1 MFMKAIL
8 HNKEDDLH
16 FLLKC
21 LIEEV
26 GNQHAIRKADDEDD
40 EEDGFFFDDKTRAD
54 DKLGDEI
61 LDSEGISALAERE
74 ALKQT
79 KEKESADERQKL
91 KNKDGDKTKARLVS
105 SFSEDF
111 QDKIKEAIQQA
122 EKKGELTREQKEKI
136 SYDIREKQYK
146 EFIARGE
153 PLEIYGWKW
162 SIKEIK
168 AVWKEY
174 TADRKLQFR
183 KNQYRK
189 DRAEL
194 ESTRNLVN
202 SFDKSNYKKAI
213 EDARK
218 NLLFS
223 KDIPKINLK
232 DPKASMQV
240 VLLRSALDR
249 FDTSLSILMREEQRG
264 MLRAHPKNTKEG
276 KMIGAYQ
283 DRVERARGKFQRLY
297 DKYETDVNAISGQ
310 DSASREE
317 KEKLYEKYKKDV
329 EATKKFIEDQHKAI
343 NEKLPKDKK
352 GAPIWMTQYKLTDE
366 ELKKLKDRV
375 AELESKVSVKEN
387 KDDKEGTE
395 TKYFQ
400 SIARRTEKVSPLQ
413 VLRVDKDKDAK
424 FLRDFK
430 ELLEEKEVKEYLDKL
445 STMPLEDKT
454 LTAYMKGKYSDA
466 KLQRFLDTDAKS
478 KGIKDYVKGKKI
490 PLGDGKSLKTEAY
503 RRVFNYLDVLKD
515 KVKENPLIVRNVKK
529 LQKLLSSKNQKMF
542 KDLLISEKEKGT
554 RSTNAA
560 YSSLNTSLKNMKQIV
575 GQPTTSD
582 NKLLVEATKIFDNK
596 KYGSKLIRD
605 LLSVVK
611 GYAIDKKPKKSKGKK
626 QKNTRMEK
634 LTEEIKSLRGKLER
648 FKGSTKIE
656 GKELVDYIALK
667 DEMAKKVKKLSNM
680 LTGYVKGSSALEE
693 QRKLKIQQEQAK
705 KLKTQQGR
713 LNKAEVIGD
722 KLGEDAWKFYDVV
735 ILQGKFF
742 LRKREN
748 PLSKDDKTYAS
759 IEKSVNEIKEIISNE
774 RIYSALQ
781 RAYSKMTGGSILE
794 QDKETSEA
802 RKEVSNALEALE
814 GFVSKR
820 RTQKALL
827 KPIPAFIVRDL
838 IRDENK
844 LSNEVMKF
852 LHRISKR
859 AENKDGSNLA
869 MNDKRLNV
877 ENDTLDIKDDKMK
890 VEGVT
895 SEKYYNVFNVP
906 LITGKQFILENL
918 DPKGKSLVGL
928 EDIESYKENPVEFVR
943 LYWDMQLAYMEKKQK
958 AHEEGEE
965 EEESERSD
973 KTADELLNLNN
984 PRNKAKEQLDALFS
998 ILDNRQEGKQFFKAI
1013 DDFIEEVKKLQ
1024 STYFSQSQKA
1034 IETSTFDLEEI
1045 ARDYSKTVIQ
1055 RMNRLM
1061 DEKGDEP
1068 KEDPLTDENKK
1079 ELDELSAELKEID
1092 NKIKTER
1099 EKQAE
1104 ARKEN
1109 PDYTSPKLEE
1119 LLAEKK
1125 PIKTLKEMKEA
1136 GIKARKIFTTKIYRH
1151 IKPIPISPQDGE
1163 RIVMGALEPLV
1174 NQKMADS
1181 IEGLLESNIPYPEL
1195 TKPIRDAFLQHFKSS
1210 KKEIESLVPTDPKE
1224 REQYLKDKK
1233 PKTRQ
1238 EQYKISTAIMEQ
1250 MKDEF
1255 DDLLKAFKTKNKLV
1269 DLSKF
1274 NITIGS
1280 KTDDKGR
1287 GFEAILADEVLG
1299 KELSKMADFT
1309 DIYDKYIKNLQRLE
1323 EIHNKNIKKLEDS
1336 KKEKTK
1342 EQKEYESLAIQ
1353 TIPKKQ
1359 GDEEE

>member
-26 GNQHAIRKADDEDD
+26 ENQHTIRKADDEDD
-40 EEDGFFFDDKTRAD
+40 GFFLDDKTRAD

-61 LDSEGISALAERE
+61 LDSEGMSELAERE

-79 KEKESADERQKL
+79 KEKESEDERQKL
-91 KNKDGDKTKARLVS
+91 KNKNEDGTKARLVS

-111 QDKIKEAIQQA
+111 RDKVKEAIEQA
-122 EKKGELTREQKEKI
+122 EKKLPKDKKGNPIGQLTREQKEKI

-174 TADRKLQFR
+174 TADRKLQLR

-194 ESTRNLVN
+194 ESTKNLVN

-218 NLLFS
+218 RCLLILHQSVSFS
-223 KDIPKINLK
+223 LIKPYRH
-232 DPKASMQV
+232 V
-240 VLLRSALDR
+240 VLLRSAVDR
-249 FDTSLSILMREEQRG
+249 FDASLSILMREEQRG
-264 MLRAHPKNTKEG
+264 MLRAHPENTKEG
-276 KMIGAYQ
+276 KMIKAYHT
-283 DRVERARGKFQRLY
+283 RVERANGKFKRLFE
-297 DKYETDVNAISGQ
+297 KYQNDVDVTRDEDIPQ
-310 DSASREE
+310 
-317 KEKLYEKYKKDV
+317 KEKDTKLNELYEKYKKDV
-329 EATKKFIEDQHKAI
+329 EATKEFIDKQHKSI
-343 NEKLPKDKK
+343 DEKLPKDKK
-352 GAPIWMTQYKLTDE
+352 GNPIWMVQYKLTDE
-366 ELKKLKDRV
+366 QLNKLKDRV
-375 AELESKVSVKEN
+375 VELKSKVGVKEN

-395 TKYFQ
+395 TKYFKD
-400 SIARRTEKVSPLQ
+400 IARRTENVSPLQ

-430 ELLEEKEVKEYLDKL
+430 ELLKEKEVKEYLDKL

-466 KLQRFLDTDAKS
+466 KLQRFLETDAKS
-478 KGIKDYVKGKKI
+478 KGIKDNVKGKKI
-490 PLGDGKSLKTEAY
+490 PLGDGKALKTEAY
-503 RRVFNYLDVLKD
+503 RRVFNYLSLLQD
-515 KVKENPLIVRNVKK
+515 KVGKESPNYRKIKS
-529 LQKLLSSKNQKMF
+529 LQELLSSKNQKMF
-542 KDLLISEKEKGT
+542 RDLLISEKEKGT

-560 YSSLNTSLKNMKQIV
+560 YASLNKSLKNMKEIV
-575 GQPTTSD
+575 RQPTTSD
-582 NKLLVEATKIFDNK
+582 NKLLAEGTKVFDNK

-611 GYAIDKKPKKSKGKK
+611 GYKIDKKPKKSKGKK
-626 QKNTRMEK
+626 QKDTRMEK
-634 LTEEIKSLRGKLER
+634 LTEEIKSLRGKLKR
-648 FKGSTKIE
+648 FKGLTKLE
-656 GKELVDYIALK
+656 GKELVDYVTLR
-667 DEMAKKVKKLSNM
+667 DEMAKKVEKLSNM
-680 LTGYVKGSSALEE
+680 LTGYVKGSESLEA

-705 KLKTQQGR
+705 KLKTQQDR
-713 LNKAEVIGD
+713 LKPDYEFAKAEVIGD
-722 KLGEDAWKFYDVV
+722 KLGEDAWKFYDV
-735 ILQGKFF
+735 IMLQRKFF
-742 LRKREN
+742 LREREK

-759 IEKSVNEIKEIISNE
+759 IEESVNEIREIISNE

-781 RAYSKMTGGSILE
+781 KAYAKMTGGSILE
-794 QDKETSEA
+794 QDKEASDA
-802 RKEVSNALEALE
+802 RKELSSALNALES
-814 GFVSKR
+814 FVEKR
-820 RTQKALL
+820 RKQKALL

-844 LSNEVMKF
+844 LSKEVMRF
-852 LHRISKR
+852 LHRMSKS
-859 AENKDGSNLA
+859 ADNKDGSNLV
-869 MNDKRLNV
+869 MNDKRLNA
-877 ENDTLDIKDDKMK
+877 ENDTLDIRDDKMK

-906 LITGKQFILENL
+906 LIDRAWEF
-918 DPKGKSLVGL
+918 KGF

-943 LYWDMQLAYMEKKQK
+943 LYWDMQLVYMEKKQK
-958 AHEEGEE
+958 AYEEGEE

-998 ILDNRQEGKQFFKAI
+998 ILDNRQEGRQFFKAI
-1013 DDFIEEVKKLQ
+1013 DDFVEEVKKLQ
-1024 STYFSQSQKA
+1024 STYITQKQKA
-1034 IETSTFDLEEI
+1034 RETDTFDLEEI
-1045 ARDYSKTVIQ
+1045 ARNYSIAVIQ

-1061 DEKGDEP
+1061 DIEEDEP
-1068 KEDPLTDENKK
+1068 REEYLTDEKKK
-1079 ELDELSAELKEID
+1079 ELDELSARLKEID
-1092 NKIKTER
+1092 DKIKDER
-1099 EKQAE
+1099 EKQTE
-1104 ARKEN
+1104 SRKEN
-1109 PDYTSPKLEE
+1109 PEYNSPKLEQ

-1125 PIKTLKEMKEA
+1125 PIKNRKERLEA
-1136 GIKARKIFTTKIYRH
+1136 GQKQQKIFTTKIFRH

-1181 IEGLLESNIPYPEL
+1181 IEGLMESDISDEDL
-1195 TKPIRDAFLQHFKSS
+1195 IKPIEEAFLQHFKSN
-1210 KKEIESLVPTDPKE
+1210 KKEIESLVPTDPEE

-1250 MKDEF
+1250 MEDEF
-1255 DDLLKAFKTKNKLV
+1255 KDLLKAFKTKNKLV

-1280 KTDDKGR
+1280 KTDKKGR

-1309 DIYDKYIKNLQRLE
+1309 DIYDKYIKNLVKLE
-1323 EIHNKNIKKLEDS
+1323 KIHRENIKKIWKQWEDE
-1336 KKEKTK
+1336 KE
-1342 EQKEYESLAIQ
+1342 
-1353 TIPKKQ
+1353 
-1359 GDEEE
+1359 

>member
-21 LIEEV
+21 LVEEV
-26 GNQHAIRKADDEDD
+26 ENQHTIRKADDD
-40 EEDGFFFDDKTRAD
+40 FFNPESKAD
-54 DKLGDEI
+54 DKLADV
-61 LDSEGISALAERE
+61 LVSEGMSELAERE

-79 KEKESADERQKL
+79 KEKESEDERQKL
-91 KNKDGDKTKARLVS
+91 KNKDGVKTKARLVS

-111 QDKIKEAIQQA
+111 QDKVKEAIQQA

-162 SIKEIK
+162 SIKEIQ

-174 TADRKLQFR
+174 TADRKLQLR
-183 KNQYRK
+183 ENQYRK

-202 SFDKSNYKKAI
+202 SFDTSNYKKAI

-218 NLLFS
+218 NLSFS
-223 KDIPKINLK
+223 LETPKINLK
-232 DPKASMQV
+232 DPKASRQV
-240 VLLRSALDR
+240 ALLRSALDR
-249 FDTSLSILMREEQRG
+249 FNASLSILMREEQRG

-276 KMIGAYQ
+276 KMIEAYQ
-283 DRVERARGKFQRLY
+283 ERVKRASGKFERLY
-297 DKYETDVNAISGQ
+297 DKYEIDVITTRNEGNTQKEIQ
-310 DSASREE
+310 EKLEE
-317 KEKLYEKYKKDV
+317 LYEKYKKDV
-329 EATKKFIEDQHKAI
+329 GATKKFIEDQHKAI
-343 NEKLPKDKK
+343 DEKLPKDKK

-375 AELESKVSVKEN
+375 VELKSKVGVKKN

-395 TKYFQ
+395 TKYFKD
-400 SIARRTEKVSPLQ
+400 IARRTENVSPLQ

-466 KLQRFLDTDAKS
+466 KLQRFLETDAKS

-490 PLGDGKSLKTEAY
+490 PLGDGKALKTEAY
-503 RRVFNYLDVLKD
+503 RRVFNYLTLLKD

-529 LQKLLSSKNQKMF
+529 LQELLSSKNQKMF

-560 YSSLNTSLKNMKQIV
+560 YSSLNNSLKNMKQIV

-626 QKNTRMEK
+626 QKDTRMEK
-634 LTEEIKSLRGKLER
+634 LTEEIKSLRGKLKT
-648 FKGSTKIE
+648 FKGSMEEYVK
-656 GKELVDYIALK
+656 LK

-680 LTGYVKGSSALEE
+680 LTGYVKGSESLEA
-693 QRKLKIQQEQAK
+693 QRKLKTQQEQAK

-722 KLGEDAWKFYDVV
+722 KLGEDAWKFYDV
-735 ILQGKFF
+735 ITLQGKFF

-759 IEKSVNEIKEIISNE
+759 IEKSVNEIKEVISNE

-802 RKEVSNALEALE
+802 RKEVSNALKALE

-852 LHRISKR
+852 LHRMSKS
-859 AENKDGSNLA
+859 AEKRDGSNLV
-869 MNDKRLNV
+869 MNDKRLNA

-895 SEKYYNVFNVP
+895 SEKYYNIFNVP
-906 LITGKQFILENL
+906 LVTGKQFINENF
-918 DPKGKSLVGL
+918 DPKGKSFVGL

-943 LYWDMQLAYMEKKQK
+943 LYWDMQLVYMEKKQK
-958 AHEEGEE
+958 AYEKLEE

-1013 DDFIEEVKKLQ
+1013 DDFVEEVKKLQ
-1024 STYFSQSQKA
+1024 STYITQKQKA
-1034 IETSTFDLEEI
+1034 GETDTFDLEEI

-1055 RMNRLM
+1055 RMNRFLDSEDDESKVGLM
-1061 DEKGDEP
+1061 YEEQ
-1068 KEDPLTDENKK
+1068 K
-1079 ELDELSAELKEID
+1079 ELDELSAKLKEID

-1099 EKQAE
+1099 EKQTE

-1109 PDYTSPKLEE
+1109 PDYNSPKLEE

-1125 PIKTLKEMKEA
+1125 PIKTSKERIEA
-1136 GIKARKIFTTKIYRH
+1136 DRKQQKIFTTKIFRH
-1151 IKPIPISPQDGE
+1151 IRPIPISPQDGE

-1181 IEGLLESNIPYPEL
+1181 IEGLLESNISYPEL

-1250 MKDEF
+1250 MEDEF
-1255 DDLLKAFKTKNKLV
+1255 EDLLKVFKTKNKLV

-1299 KELSKMADFT
+1299 EELSKMADFT

-1353 TIPKKQ
+1353 TIPKEQ